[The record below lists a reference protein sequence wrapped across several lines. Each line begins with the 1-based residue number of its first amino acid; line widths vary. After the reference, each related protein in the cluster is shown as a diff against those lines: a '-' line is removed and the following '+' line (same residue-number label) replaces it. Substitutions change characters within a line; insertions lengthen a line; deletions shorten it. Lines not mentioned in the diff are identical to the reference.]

1 MQEESDERQ
10 QTTEQILLIAQNA
23 EKICNRLTDDCF
35 NNIEDL
41 QQKTGGLETEVA
53 NLKTHLD
60 DRISRHLAVKG
71 DRSFN
76 TSNSKSDLKTL
87 EEKINKR
94 VVQSISE
101 LGDLMKTQARKTKK
115 VNDRIGDLEAKVF
128 GRVTVQTKKQQQT
141 STARLNSS
149 KLSDKR
155 S

>member
-1 MQEESDERQ
+1 
-10 QTTEQILLIAQNA
+10 
-23 EKICNRLTDDCF
+23 
-35 NNIEDL
+35 
-41 QQKTGGLETEVA
+41 VA

-101 LGDLMKTQARKTKK
+101 LGDLMKT
-115 VNDRIGDLEAKVF
+115 
-128 GRVTVQTKKQQQT
+128 
-141 STARLNSS
+141 
-149 KLSDKR
+149 
-155 S
+155 